1 MQTDDIKREIKE
13 EVKNIFSENITKMIS
28 EKKCDEAD
36 EKGDE
41 SDEKDTGSE
50 DETGEDDEDDQLDEA
65 WKVLAYSNA
74 TKKAENITVQN
85 IRDLNRMAKTGT
97 YDYFTVTRPNGQEE
111 EYSVDERTRKLIL
124 M

>member
-13 EVKNIFSENITKMIS
+13 EVKNIFSENITKMII

-36 EKGDE
+36 EKDDEDKKDGD
-41 SDEKDTGSE
+41 D
-50 DETGEDDEDDQLDEA
+50 EDDGDDQLDEA
-65 WKVLAYSNA
+65 WKVLAYSHA